1 MKKFFRVLFVMI
13 FYSTSIVAF
22 SAENSDSDRK
32 EISAQTAE
40 DDEDCGCEQ
49 ASDDTEF
56 GDEKAE

>member
-1 MKKFFRVLFVMI
+1 MKKFLMVLFAVI
-13 FYSTSIVAF
+13 FYSSSTVAF

-32 EISAQTAE
+32 EVTVQVPE
-40 DDEDCGCEQ
+40 DEEDCGCEQ